1 MIIDP
6 ISWGICSLANSFRCE
21 RAYGWSNSVTMPSP
35 TIVESRLRGSPA
47 VCTSCSA
54 ELDFERPHS
63 YEGQL
68 HVRCARCKNVFAW
81 KPESSTGGGSKYSG
95 SGKAGSGVATSG
107 RPGTDENPKETA
119 YYDILGVTPKANQEE
134 IKKAYRKMAIKLH
147 PDKVSPCTI

>member
-1 MIIDP
+1 
-6 ISWGICSLANSFRCE
+6 
-21 RAYGWSNSVTMPSP
+21 MPSP

-81 KPESSTGGGSKYSG
+81 KPESTTGGSSKYGG

-119 YYDILGVTPKANQEE
+119 YYDILGVTPKATQEE